1 MANDDIDEE
10 FQDLE
15 VQEMNTD
22 VYVQV
27 YVIWIVK
34 MIIDILS

>member
-34 MIIDILS
+34 MIIDVLS